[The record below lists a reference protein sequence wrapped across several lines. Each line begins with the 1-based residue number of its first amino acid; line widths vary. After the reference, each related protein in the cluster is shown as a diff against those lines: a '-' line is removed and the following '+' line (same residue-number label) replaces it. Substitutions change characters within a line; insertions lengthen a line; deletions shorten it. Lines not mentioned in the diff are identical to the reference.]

1 MPDQNDTNALSMTQ
15 LVRRACGQAEWA
27 VEDLK
32 DARSGINNTDEE
44 RKMIARALAELK
56 DAVVCL
62 ETTLAR
68 L

>member
-1 MPDQNDTNALSMTQ
+1 VKPPTLSMTA
-15 LVRRACGQAEWA
+15 LVQRACEQAEDA
-27 VEDLK
+27 VADLK

-44 RKMIARALAELK
+44 RVMIARALAELK

-62 ETTLAR
+62 EATLAR